1 MVITISENSYGTVVL
16 RSRNP
21 GFVNAFG
28 GEMVIDKKSL
38 FAAMWN
44 ISYYANNTLKE
55 ECIFDVE

>member
-21 GFVNAFG
+21 GFISAFG
-28 GEMVIDKKSL
+28 GEMTVDKRSL

-44 ISYYANNTLKE
+44 ISDYANNSLKE
-55 ECIFDVE
+55 ECEFDVE